1 MILIITILLMT
12 TNLNNK
18 HDVRN
23 DLIILLQKDLNLSEV
38 EAKDLEIGIFNSS
51 IDYANSIK
59 IPLSWTCDLFSDTYM
74 NIAISI
80 YSNLNKDSYI
90 KNDKLLQR
98 LKNKEFPPHKLPYM
112 SCEEMFP
119 DIWKDILEKLERKIK
134 GAYEIKQVSMT
145 DAIKCGKC
153 KNNKVTYY
161 ELQTRSGDEAITQY
175 FNCICCGH
183 KWKC

>member
-1 MILIITILLMT
+1 MT
-12 TNLNNK
+12 TNINNK
-18 HDVRN
+18 HEVRQKLI
-23 DLIILLQKDLNLSEV
+23 DLFINDLNLTDL

-51 IDYANSIK
+51 IDYANSLK
-59 IPLSWTCDLFSDTYM
+59 IPLSWNCDLFSETYL

-90 KNDKLLQR
+90 QNKELITK
-98 LKNKEFPPHKLPYM
+98 LKNKEFPPHKIPYM
-112 SCEEMFP
+112 SCEELYP
-119 DIWKDILEKLERKIK
+119 EIWKDIMEKHQRKIK

-183 KWKC
+183 KLKY

>member
-1 MILIITILLMT
+1 MT
-12 TNLNNK
+12 TNINNK
-18 HDVRN
+18 HEVRYKLVELFKN
-23 DLIILLQKDLNLSEV
+23 DLELSEI

-51 IDYANSIK
+51 IDYANSLK
-59 IPLSWTCDLFSDTYM
+59 IPLSWTCDLFTDTYL
-74 NIAISI
+74 NISISI
-80 YSNLNKDSYI
+80 YSNLNPNSYI
-90 KNDKLLQR
+90 KNEKLLQK

-119 DIWKDILEKLERKIK
+119 EIWKDILEKLERKIK

>member
-51 IDYANSIK
+51 IDYANSLK